1 MESKLLNIR
10 CDNCGAEYSISS
22 RGEMVCRF
30 CGSMVYLSDK
40 DFKAYKNTRD
50 EMLHNDRF
58 INDETADE
66 GDILHMWNNSSRVNF
81 TTDRGVNITMDSFY
95 SVILDDKEIYI
106 GSNKLLIIF
115 KSLSE
120 VTRFAGSLSQIMY
133 PSADIKDLSRFLPN
147 ITYKAVLEDGR
158 GIAVISKAENIYPL
172 FLFEDL
178 KASTV
183 AWMISRF
190 ENLGCL
196 LEFNEM
202 DFDAIRIEDVYINP
216 KTHELFIPDGWD
228 NVSRTSNRN
237 YLKDIRQI
245 AKDVMDC
252 STANDMCMQFLNGEP
267 ADNAY
272 DDFGNWDDVIMK
284 GFGGHNFH
292 QFNQ

>member
-10 CDNCGAEYSISS
+10 CDNCGAEYRISS

-95 SVILDDKEIYI
+95 SVILDDKEVYI
-106 GSNKLLIIF
+106 GSNKILIVFASI
-115 KSLSE
+115 SE
-120 VTRFAGSLSQIMY
+120 VTRFNNSLSQIMY

-147 ITYKAVLEDGR
+147 VTFKATLEDGR
-158 GIAVISKAENIYPL
+158 GTIVVSKSENIYPL
-172 FLFEDL
+172 FLFENL
-178 KASTV
+178 KATTV

-196 LEFNEM
+196 LEFNDM
-202 DFDAIRIEDVYINP
+202 DFDAISIEDIYINP
-216 KTHELFIPDGWD
+216 KTHELFILDGWE
-228 NVSRTSNRN
+228 NVSRTPRRN
-237 YLKDIRQI
+237 YLKDIRLI
-245 AKDVMDC
+245 AKDIMDV

-267 ADNAY
+267 AATAY

>member
-10 CDNCGAEYSISS
+10 CDNCGAEYRISS

-95 SVILDDKEIYI
+95 SVILDDKEVYI
-106 GSNKLLIIF
+106 GSNKILIVFASI
-115 KSLSE
+115 SE
-120 VTRFAGSLSQIMY
+120 VTRFNNSLSQIMY

-147 ITYKAVLEDGR
+147 VTFKATLEDGR
-158 GIAVISKAENIYPL
+158 GIIVVSKSENIYPL
-172 FLFEDL
+172 FLFENL
-178 KASTV
+178 KATTV

-196 LEFNEM
+196 LEFNDM
-202 DFDAIRIEDVYINP
+202 DFDTISIEDIYINP
-216 KTHELFIPDGWD
+216 KTHELFILDGWE
-228 NVSRTSNRN
+228 NVSRTPRRN
-237 YLKDIRQI
+237 YLKDIRLI
-245 AKDVMDC
+245 AKDIMDV

-267 ADNAY
+267 AATAY

>member
-10 CDNCGAEYSISS
+10 CDNCGAEYRISS

-95 SVILDDKEIYI
+95 SVILDDKEVYI
-106 GSNKLLIIF
+106 GSNKILIVFASI
-115 KSLSE
+115 SE
-120 VTRFAGSLSQIMY
+120 VTRFNNSLSQIMY

-147 ITYKAVLEDGR
+147 VTFKATLEDGR
-158 GIAVISKAENIYPL
+158 GIIVVSKSENIYPL
-172 FLFEDL
+172 FLFENL
-178 KASTV
+178 KATTV

-196 LEFNEM
+196 LEFNDM
-202 DFDAIRIEDVYINP
+202 DFDTISIEDIYINP
-216 KTHELFIPDGWD
+216 KTHELFILDGWE
-228 NVSRTSNRN
+228 NVSRTPRCN
-237 YLKDIRQI
+237 YLKDIRLI
-245 AKDVMDC
+245 AKDIMDV

-267 ADNAY
+267 AATAY

>member
-10 CDNCGAEYSISS
+10 CDNCGAEYRISS
-22 RGEMVCRF
+22 RGEMICRF

-95 SVILDDKEIYI
+95 SVILDDKEVYI
-106 GSNKLLIIF
+106 GSNKVLIVFASI
-115 KSLSE
+115 SE
-120 VTRFAGSLSQIMY
+120 VTRFNNSLSQIMY

-147 ITYKAVLEDGR
+147 VTFKATLEDGR
-158 GIAVISKAENIYPL
+158 GIIVVSKSENIYPL
-172 FLFEDL
+172 FLFENL
-178 KASTV
+178 KATTV

-196 LEFNEM
+196 LEFNDM
-202 DFDAIRIEDVYINP
+202 DFDAISIEDIYINP
-216 KTHELFIPDGWD
+216 KTHELFILDGWE
-228 NVSRTSNRN
+228 NVSRTPRRN

-267 ADNAY
+267 AATAY

>member
-1 MESKLLNIR
+1 MDSKLLNIR
-10 CDNCGAEYSISS
+10 CDNCGAEYRISS

-40 DFKAYKNTRD
+40 DFKAYRNTRD
-50 EMLHNDRF
+50 EMLGKDRF
-58 INDETADE
+58 TNDEMADD
-66 GDILHMWNNSSRVNF
+66 GDILHLWNNGSKVNF
-81 TTDRGVNITMDSFY
+81 TTDKGVNISMDSFY
-95 SVILDDKEIYI
+95 SVITDDKEVYI
-106 GSNKLLIIF
+106 GSNKILIIF
-115 KSLSE
+115 KNFSE
-120 VTRFAGSLSQIMY
+120 VTRFNSSLSQIMY

-147 ITYKAVLEDGR
+147 VTYKAALEDGR

-172 FLFEDL
+172 FLFENL
-178 KASTV
+178 KATTV

-202 DFDAIRIEDVYINP
+202 DFDAIKIEDIYINP
-216 KTHELFIPDGWD
+216 KTHELFILDGWE
-228 NVSRTSNRN
+228 NVSGTSSRN

-252 STANDMCMQFLNGEP
+252 STANEMCMQFLNGEP
-267 ADNAY
+267 AATAY